1 MIVKTVREPDD
12 LVQGTPEDLERLR
25 AQAKDLPLT
34 RILYSLDLLG
44 DTLGRLSRTA
54 FKRTE
59 LEMAVVRLC
68 DEQMG
73 GGLEALGERLEKLER
88 AVRTGGPGARAGTG
102 RAARDGA
109 GAARDGSGAHGR
121 GTPRARTARRKG
133 GGKERGFAFQ
143 GLGEGAFGAGQAQR
157 RALRRDDR
165 VARLHERRPPC

>member
-88 AVRTGGPGARAGTG
+88 AVRTGAPARAPEPDAPRGTAPEPPV
-102 RAARDGA
+102 AAAAPTA
-109 GAARDGSGAHGR
+109 GAVSYTHLTLPTIA
-121 GTPRARTARRKG
+121 
-133 GGKERGFAFQ
+133 
-143 GLGEGAFGAGQAQR
+143 
-157 RALRRDDR
+157 
-165 VARLHERRPPC
+165 

>member
-88 AVRTGGPGARAGTG
+88 AVRTPGSRRARRNRTRRAGRRPEPPRRQRRPRPGHAPRPNSAPKRRRERARFRLSRIG
-102 RAARDGA
+102 RRCFRSWAGTTARSAAR
-109 GAARDGSGAHGR
+109 
-121 GTPRARTARRKG
+121 
-133 GGKERGFAFQ
+133 
-143 GLGEGAFGAGQAQR
+143 
-157 RALRRDDR
+157 
-165 VARLHERRPPC
+165 